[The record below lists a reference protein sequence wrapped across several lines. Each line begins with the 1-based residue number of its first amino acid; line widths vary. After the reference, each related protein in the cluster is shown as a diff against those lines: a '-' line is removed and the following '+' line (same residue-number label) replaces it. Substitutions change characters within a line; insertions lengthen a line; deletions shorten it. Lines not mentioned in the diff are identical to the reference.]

1 MNAQIGVI
9 GLAVMGANIARNI
22 ASRQIEVS
30 VYNRTTERMSELIDA
45 HGNEFLRGYEEL
57 KDFVESIERPRAIII
72 LVKAGDAVD
81 AVIESLKPL
90 LDKDDIIIEC
100 GNSYYKDTERR
111 FKELKEHGI
120 NFFGCGVSGGEEGA
134 LRGPSLMPGGHK
146 PSYERL
152 KPILEAIAAKDFDG
166 NPCVTYCGEGPAGHY
181 VKMVHNGIEYGVM
194 QLIAEAYQILKEHF
208 HLEANEIADIFDQ
221 YNQGVL
227 KSFLFEITVEVLR
240 QEDEFNEGYLIDYI
254 LDKAGQKGTGK
265 WTAVDALDRGIPTPT
280 ISEAVNAR
288 IMSSFKDKR
297 AQLSKLFTDFE
308 LLDDW
313 PIQDFAPVLEGALLI
328 AMICSYAQGYH
339 LIETASQEEGWGV
352 DLAEASR
359 IWQGGCIIRADIL
372 KIFTEAFKN
381 AKPGMHLFEIPEITH
396 LLNPQDDYKGYQ
408 NLRDAVILAT
418 ESGIAIPCLSASLAY
433 FDTMIKERCSAS
445 MIQGLRDNFGA
456 HTYERTDRQGNFHT
470 DWLSNKK

>member
-1 MNAQIGVI
+1 MNAQIGII

-22 ASRQIEVS
+22 ASREIEVS
-30 VYNRTTERMSELIDA
+30 VYNRTTERMTELIEA
-45 HGNEFLRGYEEL
+45 HGNQYLRGYEEL

-72 LVKAGDAVD
+72 LVQAGPAVD

-90 LDKDDIIIEC
+90 LDKDDIIVEC

-111 FKELKEHGI
+111 FNDLKELGI

-152 KPILEAIAAKDFDG
+152 KPILEAIAAKDFQGD
-166 NPCVTYCGEGPAGHY
+166 PCVTYCGEGPAGHY

-194 QLIAEAYQILKEHF
+194 QLIAEAYQILKQHF
-208 HLEANEIADIFDQ
+208 DLSAKEIGDIFEH

-227 KSFLFEITVEVLR
+227 KSFLFEIAAEVLH

-280 ISEAVNAR
+280 ITAAVDAR

-297 AQLSKLFTDFE
+297 VELSKLFNSFE

-313 PIQDFAPVLEGALLI
+313 PLEQFAPVLEGALFI

-352 DLAEASR
+352 DLSEASR

-372 KIFTEAFKN
+372 KIFTEAFIN
-381 AKPGMHLFEIPEITH
+381 AKPGMHLFEIPEITQ
-396 LLNPQDDYKGYQ
+396 LLNPEDDYKGYQ
-408 NLRDAVILAT
+408 NLRDVVILAT
-418 ESGIAIPCLSASLAY
+418 ESGVAIPCLSASLAY
-433 FDTMIKERCSAS
+433 FDTMTKERCSAS

-456 HTYERTDRQGNFHT
+456 HTYQRTDREGSFHT
-470 DWLSNKK
+470 DWLANK